1 MCDERSDFVDAH
13 IVPRSFYPERGRGRE
28 ALIVMTMNKNIR
40 NGRSRIGIYDKYLV
54 CEGCEKKFD
63 PFDDYAAKLL
73 LVNRERHK
81 VIENHGDLVGYLIDT
96 FDYKKLKLFGLSL
109 LWRSA
114 FTSRIE
120 FSNVKLGPF
129 QGILTQLLKN
139 EDPECPEVFS
149 CQLTR
154 FSDVKDWQSGFLS
167 PFREKY
173 EGINF
178 YRFLL
183 GSYALYVKV
192 DRRPTPKFMSP
203 FIMRPNAPLILDSR
217 EFRGGPEYRV
227 FYRTANMIRE

>member
-1 MCDERSDFVDAH
+1 MINTLCVKDAK
-13 IVPRSFYPERGRGRE
+13 
-28 ALIVMTMNKNIR
+28 KN
-40 NGRSRIGIYDKYLV
+40 LTHL
-54 CEGCEKKFD
+54 
-63 PFDDYAAKLL
+63 DDYAAKLL

-81 VIENHGDLVGYLIDT
+81 VIENYGDLVGYLIDT

-154 FSDVKDWQSGFLS
+154 FSDRKRLAIRFFCLPFVKSMK
-167 PFREKY
+167 E
-173 EGINF
+173 
-178 YRFLL
+178 
-183 GSYALYVKV
+183 
-192 DRRPTPKFMSP
+192 
-203 FIMRPNAPLILDSR
+203 
-217 EFRGGPEYRV
+217 
-227 FYRTANMIRE
+227 